1 MNFDFVQVRVEDE
14 MSFGLVGKSNYAVAG
29 GAFLND
35 DALTFVDFKHFAGNQ
50 TSLSQVGKTMKFEL
64 LPFYQFSTTKPF
76 FEAHYE
82 HHFNEF
88 IFNKIPLVKKLNLQ
102 AVASANYLTNETI
115 GNYVEV
121 GAGIEHIFKF
131 MRVDYYW
138 AFRNRDFFG
147 SGLSSDEW

>member
-1 MNFDFVQVRVEDE
+1 
-14 MSFGLVGKSNYAVAG
+14 
-29 GAFLND
+29 
-35 DALTFVDFKHFAGNQ
+35 
-50 TSLSQVGKTMKFEL
+50 
-64 LPFYQFSTTKPF
+64 FYQFSTTKPYL
-76 FEAHYE
+76 EAHYE

-115 GNYVEV
+115 GQYVEL

-138 AFRNRDFFG
+138 AFRNSDFFG
-147 SGLSSDEW
+147 SGFRVGVGF